1 MTQPA
6 IRYELLHTCKQ
17 TGARLG
23 IVHTPHGSF
32 ETPAFM
38 PVGTQATVKTMSPEE
53 LKEMNAGIILSNT
66 YHLWLRPG
74 NDIVKE
80 AGGTA

>member
-1 MTQPA
+1 MAA
-6 IRYELLHTCKQ
+6 ITYEHIKTCKQ

-53 LKEMNAGIILSNT
+53 LKEIGCRNYFEQYVPSMAPSRT
-66 YHLWLRPG
+66 
-74 NDIVKE
+74 
-80 AGGTA
+80 